1 MFFWVTAAVGNVG
14 AMEIDQDIEPAHKRQ
29 RLEVTGG
36 ESVDS
41 GEEESVS
48 EIVFALD
55 YSSIVSDDDFKREL
69 NFVQH
74 LAQSWN
80 SSTELKVVVYGHDAK
95 TLSLTLGNEQV
106 FYGKSR
112 ELRYE
117 TWAEGKNRRIDRA
130 LSVAA
135 KNFPTGTK
143 SGLQPHKVVVMITAG
158 GQQSD
163 AQKKDNHHLL
173 VKAHEV
179 LSERNIK
186 VIIVPVGLHTDFKE
200 LGLIVKRPQSL
211 YPLCGF
217 GDMTLDKAQGISGN
231 IKMTLGEINFD
242 FFSIVSGR
250 CYFWSLVSLSSI
262 FNLYYASVGFQT

>member
-1 MFFWVTAAVGNVG
+1 M
-14 AMEIDQDIEPAHKRQ
+14 
-29 RLEVTGG
+29 
-36 ESVDS
+36 
-41 GEEESVS
+41 
-48 EIVFALD
+48 
-55 YSSIVSDDDFKREL
+55 SDDDFKREL

-135 KNFPTGTK
+135 ENFPTGTK

-231 IKMTLGEINFD
+231 IKMTLGEINLD

-250 CYFWSLVSLSSI
+250 CYFWSLVSISSI
-262 FNLYYASVGFQT
+262 FNIYYASVGFQT

>member
-1 MFFWVTAAVGNVG
+1 M
-14 AMEIDQDIEPAHKRQ
+14 
-29 RLEVTGG
+29 
-36 ESVDS
+36 
-41 GEEESVS
+41 
-48 EIVFALD
+48 
-55 YSSIVSDDDFKREL
+55 SDDDFQREL
-69 NFVQH
+69 KFVHH

-80 SSTELKVVVYGHDAK
+80 SSTELKVVVYGHDAE

-106 FYGKSR
+106 FHGKSR
-112 ELRYE
+112 QLRYE

-135 KNFPTGTK
+135 ESFPTVAK
-143 SGLQPHKVVVMITAG
+143 SGLQPQNVVVMITAG
-158 GQQSD
+158 GQQSV
-163 AQKKDNHHLL
+163 AQEKDNHHLL

-217 GDMTLDKAQGISGN
+217 GDMTLDKAQGIADN
-231 IKMTLGEINFD
+231 IQKTLGEINLD
-242 FFSIVSGR
+242 FFSIVSVR
-250 CYFWSLVSLSSI
+250 CNFWGLVSLSSI